1 MHVEGCEE
9 RTVPLFLYIALPIVP
24 ILQCKGVQNIDYFGP
39 QWLSPWPP
47 SEKLLFFNIYFL
59 PYGIPCT
66 SNILHT
72 VTSEPS
78 VILMTY
84 TATFKCCSC

>member
-9 RTVPLFLYIALPIVP
+9 RIVPLFLYIVLPIVP
-24 ILQCKGVQNIDYFGP
+24 ILQCKGEENIYYFGP

-47 SEKLLFFNIYFL
+47 SGILLFFNIFFL
-59 PYGIPCT
+59 PNVMPYT

-72 VTSEPS
+72 VTLSDLDDIYS
-78 VILMTY
+78 YI
-84 TATFKCCSC
+84 